1 MAEQQKVIDE
11 SVTELGKEMKTPEL
25 SDADKKKKKKQQPKV
40 DKVIQKCEVK
50 KTAAADKF
58 KIGQYGDAVKD
69 YAGAVQILESAVEDF
84 PLFKQ
89 ELVQVEATI
98 FNNIAAC
105 HKKELNSK
113 LEIEYTTKVID
124 R

>member
-1 MAEQQKVIDE
+1 
-11 SVTELGKEMKTPEL
+11 
-25 SDADKKKKKKQQPKV
+25 
-40 DKVIQKCEVK
+40 
-50 KTAAADKF
+50 
-58 KIGQYGDAVKD
+58 
-69 YAGAVQILESAVEDF
+69 LESAVEDF

-89 ELVQVEATI
+89 ELNQIEATI

-113 LEIEYTTKVID
+113 LEIEFTTKVVD